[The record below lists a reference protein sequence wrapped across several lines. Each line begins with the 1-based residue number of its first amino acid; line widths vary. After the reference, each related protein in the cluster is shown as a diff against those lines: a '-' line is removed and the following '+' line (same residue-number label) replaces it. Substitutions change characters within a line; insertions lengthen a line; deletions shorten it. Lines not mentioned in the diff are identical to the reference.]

1 MKMLVINAGSSSLK
15 FTVFDFSWLGKQV
28 VLASGQVECIGMAT
42 PHLIY
47 TCGEGLKSKT
57 DLEIDE
63 KRLKAGKYL
72 THSDALKCV
81 CSKLLDSEE
90 GVLTSIT
97 DVIAIGH
104 RVVHGG
110 EKITEP
116 VIVDNDVKKAI
127 KDCFELAPLHNPPNL
142 SGIEACEKIF
152 PGVPNVAIFDTA
164 FHQTMLP
171 EAYVYAIPYEL
182 YTKYG
187 IRKYGFHG
195 TSHHYVATATASYL
209 KVAFDEVKL
218 ITCHLGNGSSM
229 AAIDK
234 GKVIDTTMG
243 MTPLEGLVM
252 GTRCGDIDPA
262 VVLRMFELGNTH
274 DEIDKILNEKSG
286 LLGIAGINT
295 GDCRDIMQAAAK
307 GNTKAALA
315 IKLFVNRV
323 IKYAGAY
330 SAILNGADGIV
341 FTGGIGEHS
350 DIIRELILEKLT
362 SLGVFLDKDINA
374 KSNGTGPATISTS
387 DSTMKAIV
395 MPTNEELMI
404 AKESIEL
411 LLRKNR
417 LRLVAV

>member
-1 MKMLVINAGSSSLK
+1 
-15 FTVFDFSWLGKQV
+15 
-28 VLASGQVECIGMAT
+28 
-42 PHLIY
+42 
-47 TCGEGLKSKT
+47 
-57 DLEIDE
+57 
-63 KRLKAGKYL
+63 
-72 THSDALKCV
+72 
-81 CSKLLDSEE
+81 
-90 GVLTSIT
+90 
-97 DVIAIGH
+97 
-104 RVVHGG
+104 
-110 EKITEP
+110 
-116 VIVDNDVKKAI
+116 
-127 KDCFELAPLHNPPNL
+127 
-142 SGIEACEKIF
+142 
-152 PGVPNVAIFDTA
+152 
-164 FHQTMLP
+164 
-171 EAYVYAIPYEL
+171 
-182 YTKYG
+182 
-187 IRKYGFHG
+187 
-195 TSHHYVATATASYL
+195 
-209 KVAFDEVKL
+209 
-218 ITCHLGNGSSM
+218 
-229 AAIDK
+229 
-234 GKVIDTTMG
+234 
-243 MTPLEGLVM
+243 
-252 GTRCGDIDPA
+252 

-362 SLGVFLDKDINA
+362 SLGVFLDKDINV